1 MSSISHWRSALIGV
15 AASGLFIEGSSGE
28 RSRDA
33 LSASDAAQPT
43 PKRPGFN

>member
-1 MSSISHWRSALIGV
+1 MSSISRWRSGLIGV

-43 PKRPGFN
+43 PNSPEFT